1 MLRIFQIYLIK
12 NFSLKFLNLTLIFL
26 SLILILGLLEEISF
40 VKNLDTNIF
49 TPYLLT
55 VLNAPITIFEIFP
68 FIILLTTQ
76 FVFYDFFQ
84 KGELNLLKN
93 NGLNNLKIIKSLLFI
108 TFIIGIFNA
117 IIFYNLSSKMK
128 FYYLNIKN
136 DLSKDNKYLAMVND
150 SGLWIKDEIDDTIL
164 IIKSKKIKK
173 NIIENV
179 YINQFDKN
187 FNLIKTI
194 QSPKVD
200 ISKFEWNIYDSIVT
214 EKNIQKELKFMK
226 IETNFN
232 EEKIYSFFSNITTLS
247 IFDLFNLKK
256 EFDKLG
262 YSSNEIKLHITKLF
276 ITPIVYCLLTV
287 ISSIIMFNFSRDKSL
302 IFTIIL
308 GILISVLIY
317 YLQFVFTSLGN
328 NGNIPIY
335 LSIFFPL
342 IILFLISIVGL
353 ININEK

>member
-26 SLILILGLLEEISF
+26 SLVLILGLLEEISF

-49 TPYLLT
+49 NPYLLT

-76 FVFYDFFQ
+76 FVLYDFFQ

-108 TFIIGIFNA
+108 TFVIGVFNA
-117 IIFYNLSSKMK
+117 IVFYNLSSKMK

-150 SGLWIKDEIDDTIL
+150 SGLWIKDEIDGTIL
-164 IIKSKKIKK
+164 IIKSKKIQK
-173 NIIENV
+173 NIIEDV

-187 FNLIKTI
+187 FNLIKTV
-194 QSPKVD
+194 QSPRVD
-200 ISKFEWNIYDSIVT
+200 ISNFEWNIYDPIIT
-214 EKNIQKELKFMK
+214 EKNIKKETKLMK
-226 IETNFN
+226 IQTNFN

-262 YSSNEIKLHITKLF
+262 YSSIEIRLHITELF
-276 ITPIVYCLLTV
+276 ITPILYCLLTT

-302 IFTIIL
+302 IFMIIL
-308 GILISVLIY
+308 GILISVIIY
-317 YLQFVFTSLGN
+317 YLQFVFTTLGN

>member
-12 NFSLKFLNLTLIFL
+12 NFFLKFLNLTLIFL

-76 FVFYDFFQ
+76 FVLYDFFQ

-108 TFIIGIFNA
+108 TFVIGVFNA
-117 IIFYNLSSKMK
+117 IVFYNLSSKMK

-164 IIKSKKIKK
+164 IIKSKKIQK

-200 ISKFEWNIYDSIVT
+200 ISNFEWSIYDPIIT
-214 EKNIQKELKFMK
+214 EKNIQKESKFMK
-226 IETNFN
+226 IQTNFN

-262 YSSNEIKLHITKLF
+262 YSSIEIELHITKLF
-276 ITPIVYCLLTV
+276 ITPILYCLLTT

-302 IFTIIL
+302 IFMIIL
-308 GILISVLIY
+308 GILISVIIY